1 MTVDIALFGL
11 IVSCSALS
19 SYPVISSV
27 VLLFELMY
35 DVGVYVLHCD

>member
-1 MTVDIALFGL
+1 MAVDIELFGL

-19 SYPVISSV
+19 NYHVINYV

-35 DVGVYVLHCD
+35 DVGVYCFAL